1 MCCSV
6 YLVCKINSYGLR
18 AMRFYFVERV
28 IELYRLCLRLR
39 TIIIM
44 YYVLIFVTVLHYFT
58 AICFVRT
65 SNVIL
70 RREIKNTSL

>member
-1 MCCSV
+1 
-6 YLVCKINSYGLR
+6 
-18 AMRFYFVERV
+18 MRFYFVERV

-39 TIIIM
+39 TIIIIM

-70 RREIKNTSL
+70 RREVKSTSL